1 MILKMTKT
9 NKKQLIE
16 LASNYAKK
24 SGDPH
29 LKVGAVL
36 IYKYGKNVISETGYS
51 ICSEGHNHLPKSCKS
66 MGYKDQ
72 DDKTRPE
79 VIHAEAH
86 ALSYLMNNNV
96 VGENCQLFCTL
107 SPCMECA
114 KLIHLSGIKKIYFYN
129 YYKDLAPLEFLR
141 KCGVKYEQIL

>member
-1 MILKMTKT
+1 MTKA

-16 LASNYAKK
+16 LAFTYSKK

-36 IYKYGKNVISETGYS
+36 IERYKSGSKTHFSV
-51 ICSEGHNHLPKSCKS
+51 CAEGHNHLPKPYKHL
-66 MGYKDQ
+66 GYKDEN
-72 DDKTRPE
+72 DKTRPE

-86 ALSYLMNNNV
+86 ALSYLMKNDII
-96 VGENCQLFCTL
+96 GENIHYDLFSTL

-114 KLIHLSGIKKIYFYN
+114 KLISLSPIKKVYFYN
-129 YYKDLAPLEFLR
+129 YYKDTAPLEFLR
-141 KCGVKYEQIL
+141 KCGVKTEQIL

>member
-1 MILKMTKT
+1 MTKA
-9 NKKQLIE
+9 NKKELIE
-16 LASNYAKK
+16 LAFQSSRK

-36 IYKYGKNVISETGYS
+36 IQKYKYKHIRGSSYS
-51 ICSEGHNHLPKSCKS
+51 ICCGGYNHLPKSCKS

-72 DDKTRPE
+72 DDRTRPE

-86 ALSYLMNNNV
+86 ALSYLMNDNV
-96 VGENCQLFCTL
+96 IGEDCQLFCTL

-141 KCGVKYEQIL
+141 KCGVKYEQVL

>member
-1 MILKMTKT
+1 MTKA

-16 LASNYAKK
+16 LAFTYARK

-36 IYKYGKNVISETGYS
+36 VEKYNIASKKCFQICQEGY
-51 ICSEGHNHLPKSCKS
+51 NHLPKSCEN

-86 ALSYLMNNNV
+86 ALSYLMKDQR
-96 VGENCQLFCTL
+96 GRSLTHELFCTL

-141 KCGVKYEQIL
+141 KCGVKYEQVL